1 LGIFPNISP
10 PIDFNQSVKEG
21 VDVMESLY
29 IAYNDVCDSA
39 RANHVR
45 KQLLASKRYLIE
57 GYMPF
62 TTWSKTKLG
71 TSTEQIKSS
80 IEEGLERSAATLV
93 LVGPDSAANPWI
105 RYAIERT
112 YNAQKPMLALFI
124 NKLKDEHGNTDTAD
138 VNPLERFAV
147 LERGKKVYL
156 SERYAAYGWSDLSSG
171 EFEAWLE
178 LARQKSATKV
188 VPAQHSLAM
197 PNKLVSD
204 SVPELDTTE
213 M

>member
-1 LGIFPNISP
+1 M
-10 PIDFNQSVKEG
+10 DFNQSYEQQG
-21 VDVMESLY
+21 ENVMESLY
-29 IAYNDVCDSA
+29 IAYNDECDSA

-45 KQLLASKRYLIE
+45 KQLLATKRYLVE

-71 TSTEQIKSS
+71 TSVEQIRSS
-80 IEEGLERSAATLV
+80 IDEGLERSQATLI
-93 LVGPDSAANPWI
+93 LIGPDAAANPWI

-124 NKLKDEHGNTDTAD
+124 NELKDEHGESDTAD
-138 VNPLERFAV
+138 INPLERFAV

-156 SERYAAYGWSDLSSG
+156 SERYATYAWSDLGTG

-178 LARQKSATKV
+178 LARQKSVTT
-188 VPAQHSLAM
+188 PETTQNSLVM
-197 PNKLVSD
+197 PNKVVSEP
-204 SVPELDTTE
+204 VPELDTME